1 MDTNNN
7 FSVTNVAFAYSK
19 KMRKE
24 LPGNITNRTHY
35 GLTLVKNGTI
45 SINMGNDVYIGE
57 EGDIF
62 LQRKNDTYLLECLS
76 DDAEY
81 CVISY
86 VTEDF
91 APLEAM
97 LPKSR
102 VFHPEHTRRFFDL
115 FEKTANIYFSQ
126 GPCTEP
132 YLCALVQ
139 EILCIIVRESY
150 PKALSSSDN
159 PAAAA
164 KYFIDEYSARN
175 IDCEAIA
182 EAAGCS
188 PTHLRRLFKAAY
200 GISPIKYLNTI
211 RIKRAK
217 EMLSSGLFTIEET
230 ALNCGFANTAY
241 FSLVFKKITG
251 TSPGK
256 Y

>member
-1 MDTNNN
+1 MDSISN
-7 FSVTNVAFAYSK
+7 FSVNYVEFAYSK

-24 LPGNITNRTHY
+24 LSKNINNRSHY
-35 GLTLVKNGTI
+35 GLTLVKKGII
-45 SINMGNDVYIGE
+45 SINKGDDVYIGE

-62 LQRKNDTYLLECLS
+62 LQRKKDTYLLECLT
-76 DDAEY
+76 DEAEY

-86 VTEDF
+86 EMENF
-91 APLEAM
+91 APLEEM
-97 LPKSR
+97 LPNSR